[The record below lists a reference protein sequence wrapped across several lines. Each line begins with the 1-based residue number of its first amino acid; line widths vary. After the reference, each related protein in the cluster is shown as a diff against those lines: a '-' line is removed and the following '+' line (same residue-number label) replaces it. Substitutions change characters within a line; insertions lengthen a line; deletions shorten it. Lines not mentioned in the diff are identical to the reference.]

1 MGEYY
6 SGIVPLNSPRAF
18 AYTVSNVWNLEGGQ
32 FFLLCSDTAL
42 ELLFLALSLLNLCV
56 QVAL

>member
-1 MGEYY
+1 MGEYD
-6 SGIVPLNSPRAF
+6 SGIVLLNSPKAF

-42 ELLFLALSLLNLCV
+42 VLLFLALSLLNLCV
-56 QVAL
+56 QVVL